1 MNAIELLTK
10 DHRKVEELF
19 AELEQ
24 AEGGAARSEI
34 FQRICE
40 EVLVHAHA
48 EEQVL
53 YPAAREQL
61 EDADEL
67 VQDSLEE
74 HHAVEE
80 RLTKLLEMDPD
91 DASFLQRC
99 LEVRDLIDHHVEEEE
114 NQLFPQMR
122 AQLEEQELDAMGEE
136 LQQVKEE
143 ELAEG
148 PVEQVQGS
156 TRRGGARS
164 SREAGEPTKQELY
177 EEAKRQ
183 EIQGRSKMSK
193 EELKRELGR

>member
-24 AEGGAARSEI
+24 AEDGAARAEI
-34 FQRICE
+34 FQQICE

-80 RLTKLLEMDPD
+80 RLTKLLEMDSD
-91 DASFLQRC
+91 DPSFLQRC

-114 NQLFPQMR
+114 GQLFPQLR
-122 AQLEEQELDAMGEE
+122 AQLEEQDLEAMGEE

-148 PVEQVQGS
+148 PVEQVQGG

-164 SREAGEPTKQELY
+164 SREAVEPTKQELY